1 MSQKKHWVEQVEIK
15 STMKK
20 SSACTV
26 DGYAAEAVL
35 LKLSVIKECDIQMEE
50 KWMNLSTNTIRYKV
64 ACPQLKS

>member
-1 MSQKKHWVEQVEIK
+1 
-15 STMKK
+15 MKK

-50 KWMNLSTNTIRYKV
+50 KWMNLPTNTIRYKV